1 MFDAESSIWKSY
13 NFFAR
18 VKNTDWIL
26 FTNKSTSFNSNDF
39 HLFPFIVHWF
49 LRDYEMIIRVMEEI
63 SFNGLENWT

>member
-1 MFDAESSIWKSY
+1 MSM
-13 NFFAR
+13 
-18 VKNTDWIL
+18 
-26 FTNKSTSFNSNDF
+26 SFNSNDF